1 MRKPNRA
8 AVFYMGF
15 FVLAVAAACGDSQRA
30 EVGERY
36 ESTSSALLSSQWTAT
51 VPMNVARQ
59 NHVAALLLNGS
70 VLVAGG
76 HPGNNTP
83 TRSAEVFSPATGV
96 WTAVGSMG
104 SARRLFGACTLPSGK
119 VLVAGGNAGAGDV
132 TTAELFDPSTGNWVA
147 TGSLASAREDFST
160 TCLSDGRVLVAGGSG
175 PSGLLS
181 SAELYNPAAGTW
193 SSAGAMPAALHTQ
206 GAVLLND
213 GRVLVAGGNNAS
225 GPVNTAAIWNP
236 STNAWTATGSL
247 ATSRAFFALNPLSD
261 GRVLAA
267 GGLVNTLLTTT
278 NTAEVYSPI
287 TGTWSAA
294 ANLNTARYS
303 GTSATLSTGPMVIG
317 GVNGGSP
324 LASSESYDSVHN
336 TWTQVATVYG
346 AVNQTATALSPASLL
361 VAGGN
366 TGSQATTS
374 AQTFGTLNV
383 FALYAQRSVTL
394 GSSDH
399 INGGDVGVATVQP
412 PAFGPQLVVG
422 ASATVQTNHNLVAPS
437 VSLGSGA
444 HVGDVQTN
452 SLTNSGATLGTVAS
466 YPSSMPSPPVA
477 LPTGSGG
484 SNVTVPAFTITTL
497 NPGNYGAV
505 SITGT
510 LYLNAG
516 TYTFGS
522 VTMANQGHLAGAGIS
537 GTATVSVA
545 GTFQAG
551 NSVSITSPGG
561 TPAGQLVISVAGSD
575 AGSTPAFS
583 VGTSASISAVL
594 SAPHGTLSIGGSST
608 VTGAFAG
615 FDVKLGSGV
624 TVTFQNGFPQPSP
637 CFGVPDGTT
646 CGAGQVCA
654 SGACVV
660 QVSGTPSGTPPRH
673 LPPPPN
679 VVGCYVGTWNG
690 WLSVPCTP
698 FSQMPPSLQKIP
710 YIAGGEVNISGY
722 LNGDGNI
729 NAYGPAPGIQTT
741 DANGLKYGQTDTVI
755 VDIPPGTT
763 AQPNEVD
770 NCFSTEPGFCDPAG
784 MTSNSFSIQLNTN
797 PFVSPTGPAAFP
809 LGSADGTHPGWV
821 QGDQAWSQFT
831 IQSDGISNTF
841 SVCIWQNDFTQGKQF
856 TKASDFAY
864 ISKCVQTST
873 NNRNLATQGRDLQ
886 PLDFASVAGFAFPDV
901 DGTDND
907 LGVVAQLS
915 WWNPQ
920 NDPGNFRGLY
930 ATVDRDLYGIGPSGG
945 WKTASGTLLGSG
957 FGSTAQFNSATV
969 FTRVTAGNC
978 ATPTPGIGTGNA
990 SSPCQSTLPISGA
1003 SESTQQ
1009 YTDESNNLSVV
1020 SGTHLGLAL
1029 TSDGNADLEM
1039 QYLAST
1045 GATPQCDTTPH
1056 VFIKDYD
1063 QDTGSTPSNLAGQ
1076 AFWES
1081 PDVVLVAAGGQPSDT
1096 PITKV
1101 IAGQSYSIWIAAHN
1115 DYGCAAVPGVTAR
1128 VRFGDAS
1135 LGSPTW
1141 TDVITTTSDNYAA
1154 ASITVPRFATAFI
1167 GPISWTAP
1175 QTADPH
1181 ECLLADIKAP
1191 GEPAPAS
1198 STNAQDSNQVAQRNI
1213 EIGNDC
1219 SWTLTNGMGANG
1231 MAAIT
1236 LKTLTGTSNGQPYTP
1251 AAGDTVQ
1258 VMFSDPNGQ
1267 TFASVWTTP
1276 PGSNP
1281 PYTVTNADNVTT
1293 VQLFSTSFVTLP
1305 PVALAA
1311 NQTVTVSSNVIPA
1324 QFSGTTIDVQIAAL
1338 LTNGGSTTPVS
1349 NGASCQAAAMQ
1360 GTIPK

>member
-1 MRKPNRA
+1 MRKPKRPA
-8 AVFYMGF
+8 FFCMGIF
-15 FVLAVAAACGDSQRA
+15 ALAVAAACGDSQRV
-30 EVGERY
+30 EVGEST
-36 ESTSSALLSSQWTAT
+36 ESTSSTLLSSEWTAT
-51 VPMNVARQ
+51 VSMNAARQ
-59 NHVAALLLNGS
+59 NHVAALLQNGS

-76 HPGNNTP
+76 HPGSNTP
-83 TRSAEVFSPATGV
+83 TNSAEVFSPATGA
-96 WTAVGSMG
+96 WTVVGSMS

-132 TTAELFDPSTGNWVA
+132 TSAELFDPTTKTWSG
-147 TGSLASAREDFST
+147 TGSLVAAREDFSM
-160 TCLSDGRVLVAGGSG
+160 TCLPDGRVLVAGGSG
-175 PSGLLS
+175 PSGLLN
-181 SAELYNPAAGTW
+181 SAEIYSPATATW
-193 SSAGAMPAALHTQ
+193 SSAGAMPAVVHTQ

-213 GRVLVAGGNNAS
+213 GRVLIAGGNNAS

-236 STNAWTATGSL
+236 STNAWTATGSM

-303 GTSATLSTGPMVIG
+303 GTSAALSTGPVVIG
-317 GVNGGSP
+317 GVNGGSA
-324 LASSESYDSVHN
+324 LATSESYDSVHN

-346 AVNQTATALSPASLL
+346 AVNQTATALSPTSLL

-399 INGGDVGVATVQP
+399 INGGDVGVATVAAP
-412 PAFGPQLVVG
+412 SFGPQLVVG

-437 VSLGSGA
+437 VSLASGA
-444 HVGDVQTN
+444 QVGDVQTN
-452 SLTNSGATLGTVAS
+452 SLTNSGATLGTVAA
-466 YPSSMPSPPVA
+466 YPSSMPSAPVA

-484 SNVTVPAFTITTL
+484 AGVSVPAFTITTL

-505 SITGT
+505 SISGT

-516 TYTFGS
+516 AYTFGS
-522 VTMANQGHLAGAGIS
+522 VTMANTGHLAGVS
-537 GTATVSVA
+537 GTATVAVA

-551 NSVSITSPGG
+551 NSVSITSPGSM
-561 TPAGQLVISVAGSD
+561 PAGNLVVSVAGSD
-575 AGSTPAFS
+575 SGTTPAFS
-583 VGTSASISAVL
+583 VGTSATVTAVL

-615 FDVKLGSGV
+615 FDVKLGTGV

-660 QVSGTPSGTPPRH
+660 HVGGTPSGTPPRH

-698 FSQMPPSLQKIP
+698 LNQLPPSLQSIP
-710 YIAGGEVNISGY
+710 YIAGGEVTIPGY
-722 LNGDGNI
+722 LNGGVQE
-729 NAYGPAPGIQTT
+729 YGPAPGVQTT
-741 DANGLKYGQTDTVI
+741 DPKGLKYGQTDTVI
-755 VDIPPGTT
+755 VNIPSSTPT
-763 AQPNEVD
+763 QPNEVN
-770 NCFSTEPGFCDPAG
+770 NCFSTEPGFCTTTATTPN
-784 MTSNSFSIQLNTN
+784 TLSIQLNTN
-797 PFVSPTGPAAFP
+797 PFVSPTGPATFP
-809 LGSADGTHPGWV
+809 DGSANGTSPGWV
-821 QGDQAWSQFT
+821 QGDQAWAQFT
-831 IQSDGISNTF
+831 IQSSGAGNDF
-841 SVCIWQNDFTQGKQF
+841 DVCVFQNDFTQGKNF
-856 TKASDFAY
+856 TVASNNAY
-864 ISKCVQTST
+864 IRDCVQANMNSIGF
-873 NNRNLATQGRDLQ
+873 ATQGRGLQ
-886 PLDFASVAGFAFPDV
+886 PLDFASVAGFAFPGA
-901 DGTDND
+901 DGHDD

-915 WWNPQ
+915 WWDPA
-920 NDPGNFRGLY
+920 NDPGNFRGFY
-930 ATVDRDLYGIGPSGG
+930 ATVVRDLYGLGPSGA
-945 WKTASGTLLGSG
+945 WKTASGTLLGIG
-957 FGSTAQFNSATV
+957 GGSMAQFNSATV

-978 ATPTPGIGTGNA
+978 ATPTAGIGTGQA

-1003 SESTQQ
+1003 SESSQQ
-1009 YTDESNNLSVV
+1009 FTDESNNLSVV
-1020 SGTHLGLAL
+1020 PGTQLALAL
-1029 TSDGNADLEM
+1029 TSDGNSDLTM
-1039 QYLAST
+1039 QYLAAT
-1045 GATPQCDTTPH
+1045 GSSPQCDTTPH
-1056 VFIKDYD
+1056 VFVKDYD
-1063 QDTGSTPSNLAGQ
+1063 QDNGSTPSNLGGQ

-1081 PDVVLVAAGGQPSDT
+1081 PDVVLVAAGGQPADT
-1096 PITKV
+1096 PITQV

-1115 DYGCAAVPGVTAR
+1115 DYGCADVPGVTAR

-1141 TDVITTTSDNYAA
+1141 TDIIANTSDNYS
-1154 ASITVPRFATAFI
+1154 ASPITVPRFASAFI
-1167 GPISWTAP
+1167 GPIPWTAP

-1181 ECLLADIKAP
+1181 ECLLADIKATGEAAPVNSTDTP
-1191 GEPAPAS
+1191 G
-1198 STNAQDSNQVAQRNI
+1198 SNQVAQRNI

-1219 SWTLTNGMGANG
+1219 NWTLTNGTGASG
-1231 MAAIT
+1231 TTSIT

-1251 AAGDTVQ
+1251 AAGDVVQ

-1281 PYTVTNADNVTT
+1281 PYTVTNANNVTT
-1293 VQLFSTSFVTLP
+1293 VQLISTSFVSLP
-1305 PVALAA
+1305 AVALAS
-1311 NQTVTVSSNVIPA
+1311 NQRVTVSSNVIPA
-1324 QFSGTTIDVQIAAL
+1324 LFSGTTIDVQIGAT
-1338 LTNGGSTTPVS
+1338 LTNGGGTSPAVS
-1349 NGASCQAAAMQ
+1349 NGASCQATATQ
-1360 GTIPK
+1360 GPPK